1 MSNATQPPLEPAS
14 DIEVSPGQWADREFY
29 HLMTALVIPRPIGWI
44 STVSAAGV
52 RNLAPYS
59 YFNLMGSNPPYVAF
73 GSGGVKD
80 SLANLREVPEFVAN
94 IVSVD
99 LIEKMNFTSGDFPR
113 EEDEFGWAG
122 LTPAPSAKVRPA
134 RVAEARAHLE
144 CVVQHVHSD
153 GHTHIVLA
161 KVVHAHVDRHVWKEG
176 RVDPRR
182 LDPACR
188 LSGSWYAGLGEL
200 VSVPRPE
207 WKVVKETNGQE
218 AMPRITGTR

>member
-1 MSNATQPPLEPAS
+1 MSDTTQPPLVATT

-29 HLMTALVIPRPIGWI
+29 QLMTGLVIPRPIGWI

-59 YFNLMGSNPPYVAF
+59 YFNVMGSNPPYVAF

-80 SLANLREVPEFVAN
+80 SLANLRDVPEFVAN

-99 LIEKMNFTSGDFPR
+99 LIEKMNFTAGDFPR

-122 LTPAPSAKVRPA
+122 LTPAPALKVRPP

-144 CVVQHVHSD
+144 CEVKHVYVD

-161 KVVHAHVDRHVWKEG
+161 KVVHAHVARTVWKDG
-176 RVDPRR
+176 RIDPRL

-188 LSGSWYAGLGEL
+188 LAGSWYAGLGDL
-200 VSVPRPE
+200 MSVARPE
-207 WKVVKETNGQE
+207 WKVVKETTGQE
-218 AMPRITGTR
+218 AMPRIARTR

>member
-1 MSNATQPPLEPAS
+1 MTNHTEPPRDTAG

-44 STVSAAGV
+44 STVSATGV

-80 SLANLREVPEFVAN
+80 SLANLRDVPEFVAN

-113 EEDEFGWAG
+113 DEDEFGWAG
-122 LTPAPSAKVRPA
+122 LTPAPSVKVRPS

-144 CVVQHVHSD
+144 CVVQHVHTD
-153 GHTHIVLA
+153 GHTNIVLA
-161 KVVHAHVDRHVWKEG
+161 
-176 RVDPRR
+176 
-182 LDPACR
+182 
-188 LSGSWYAGLGEL
+188 
-200 VSVPRPE
+200 
-207 WKVVKETNGQE
+207 
-218 AMPRITGTR
+218 

>member
-1 MSNATQPPLEPAS
+1 MTNHTEPPRDTAG

-44 STVSAAGV
+44 STVSATGV

-80 SLANLREVPEFVAN
+80 SLANLRDVPEFVAN

-113 EEDEFGWAG
+113 DEDEFGWAG
-122 LTPAPSAKVRPA
+122 LTPAPSVKVRPS

-144 CVVQHVHSD
+144 CVVQHVHTD
-153 GHTHIVLA
+153 GHTNIVLA
-161 KVVHAHVDRHVWKEG
+161 RVVHAHVSRSVWQDG
-176 RVDPRR
+176 RVDPRL

-188 LSGSWYAGLGEL
+188 LSGSWYAGLGDL
-200 VSVPRPE
+200 MSVPRPE
-207 WKVVKETNGQE
+207 WKVVKETTGQA
-218 AMPRITGTR
+218 AMPKIAQTR